1 MSTVT
6 LANYDS
12 CEVEDLEQCEKMKRQ
27 NRANMPAHR
36 CGSAI
41 RASHRAP
48 ASRRTNRKKS
58 VHSGGMQ
65 CRRQNRSAW

>member
-6 LANYDS
+6 LANYES
-12 CEVEDLEQCEKMKRQ
+12 CEIEDLEHLEKMERQ
-27 NRANMPAHR
+27 NRAIMPAHR

-48 ASRRTNRKKS
+48 ASRRTNRKKLVRS
-58 VHSGGMQ
+58 DGIQ
-65 CRRQNRSAW
+65 CRRQKRSAW